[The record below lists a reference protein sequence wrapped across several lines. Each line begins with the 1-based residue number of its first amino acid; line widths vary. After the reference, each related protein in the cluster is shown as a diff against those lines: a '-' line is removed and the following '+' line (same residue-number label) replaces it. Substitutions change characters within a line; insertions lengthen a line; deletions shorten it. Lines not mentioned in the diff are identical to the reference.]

1 MVYRKN
7 PEDLLV
13 RINVQLTV
21 RQIEFLD
28 QLSPY
33 GRSAVLRKLINDLMT
48 KQQVQVEEDVDEERN
63 EDHILD
69 FATPAD
75 FEITY
80 DAYAPYLKDELLD
93 CFNDGQDVRYL
104 VPAFS
109 RFLREHIGKQAHP
122 THIIEFLDRKMRELG
137 NTNLS

>member
-75 FEITY
+75 FEKTY

>member
-28 QLSPY
+28 QLSLY

-48 KQQVQVEEDVDEERN
+48 KQQVQVEDVDEERN

-80 DAYAPYLKDELLD
+80 DAYSPYLKDELLN

-122 THIIEFLDRKMRELG
+122 THIIEFLDRKMRELS

>member
-7 PEDLLV
+7 PEDHLI

-33 GRSAVLRKLINDLMT
+33 GRSAILRKLINDLMT
-48 KQQVQVEEDVDEERN
+48 KQQVQVEDVGEERN

-75 FEITY
+75 FEKTY
-80 DAYAPYLKDELLD
+80 DAYSSYLKGELLS
-93 CFNDGQDVRYL
+93 CFNDGRDVRYL
-104 VPAFS
+104 ERAFS
-109 RFLREHIGKQAHP
+109 RFLREHVGKQAHP

>member
-28 QLSPY
+28 QLSSY
-33 GRSAVLRKLINDLMT
+33 GRSAVLRKLIADLMT
-48 KQQVQVEEDVDEERN
+48 KQQVRVEEDVDEERN

>member
-7 PEDLLV
+7 PEDHLI

-33 GRSAVLRKLINDLMT
+33 GRSAVIRKLINDLMT

-75 FEITY
+75 LEITY
-80 DAYAPYLKDELLD
+80 DAYAPFLKNELLN
-93 CFNDGQDVRYL
+93 CFNDGQDVRNL

-122 THIIEFLDRKMRELG
+122 KHIIEFLERKMRELS

>member
-21 RQIEFLD
+21 RQIEYLD
-28 QLSPY
+28 QFSQY
-33 GRSAVLRKLINDLMT
+33 GRSAVLRKIITDLMT
-48 KQQVQVEEDVDEERN
+48 KQQVQVEREVPEERN

-80 DAYAPYLKDELLD
+80 NAYSSCLKTELLN

-104 VPAFS
+104 EPAFS
-109 RFLREHIGKQAHP
+109 KFLREHVRKQAHQ
-122 THIIEFLDRKMRELG
+122 THIVTFLDRKMRDLS

>member
-7 PEDLLV
+7 PEDHLI

-33 GRSAVLRKLINDLMT
+33 GRSAVIRKLINDLMT

-80 DAYAPYLKDELLD
+80 DAYAPFLKDELLN
-93 CFNDGQDVRYL
+93 CFNDGQDIRYL

-122 THIIEFLDRKMRELG
+122 KHIIEFLDRKMRELG

>member
-13 RINVQLTV
+13 RINVQLTA

-33 GRSAVLRKLINDLMT
+33 GRSAVIRKLINDLMT

-80 DAYAPYLKDELLD
+80 DAYAPFLKNELLN

-122 THIIEFLDRKMRELG
+122 THIIEFLERKMRELS

>member
-33 GRSAVLRKLINDLMT
+33 GRSAVLRKLITDLMT
-48 KQQVQVEEDVDEERN
+48 KQQVQVEEGVDEERN

-80 DAYAPYLKDELLD
+80 DAYSHHLKDELLS
-93 CFNDGQDVRYL
+93 CFNDGQDVGYL
-104 VPAFS
+104 ERAFS
-109 RFLREHIGKQAHP
+109 RYLREHVGKQAHP